1 MLKALLVVIFLIG
14 CKTSVIMGENE
25 LTLVKATQQKLY
37 TGSKGGGVIT
47 EYNIS
52 LITPKRQALRF
63 DSVWMNRK
71 KFPVRTMHED
81 TKHSSSSMVA
91 GDSLVLVFSAH
102 EVGRT
107 TVHGRVSPPMTYD
120 GAALLRYYQEGKP
133 KFMVVQEF
141 VALEPVYAP

>member
-52 LITPKRQALRF
+52 LITPKGQALRF
-63 DSVWMNRK
+63 DSVWMNRE
-71 KFPVRTMHED
+71 KFPISTLHEEA
-81 TKHSSSSMVA
+81 KHPSSAIAA
-91 GDSLVLVFSAH
+91 GDSLVLVFSEH
-102 EVGRT
+102 KVGRMS
-107 TVHGRVSPPMTYD
+107 VYGRVSPPISYD